1 MSPASPSVARRVR
14 MARVREA
21 MASAGIESLLCSLG
35 ADLPWLTG
43 YGAMPLER
51 LTMLVV
57 PADAEAVLVVPELE
71 APRVPHDDSLFSLRP
86 WRESEDPVSVV
97 ASLVG
102 KRRFLAVSDRTWAVH
117 LLAIERALSGA
128 RFVPASRVTSPLR
141 SVKDTAEIAALQ
153 AAGEAADEV
162 AAALFAGEIAL
173 VGRSESEVSREL
185 GERLVAAGHRK
196 VNFAIVGSGPNSA
209 SPHHE
214 PGGRVIQLGEPV
226 VCDFGGTYYLGDTVG
241 YCSDTTR
248 TVFTGEPPAEF
259 SELYAVLEEAQAKAL
274 ASAVVGAPC
283 ERVDATGREVIAA
296 AGYGEYF
303 IHRIGHGIGIEEHE
317 DPYMVAGNSE
327 PVRSGHAFSVE
338 PGIYIP
344 GRFGARIEDIAVA
357 SVAGPIACNVSDHFL
372 HVVA

>member
-1 MSPASPSVARRVR
+1 
-14 MARVREA
+14 MAA
-21 MASAGIESLLCSLG
+21 AGVDALLCSLG

-43 YGAMPLER
+43 YEAMPLER
-51 LTMLVV
+51 LTMLVL
-57 PADAEAVLVVPELE
+57 PADGPATLVVPELE
-71 APRVPHDDSLFSLRP
+71 APRVAHDEALFALQP
-86 WRESEDPVSVV
+86 WKEGEDPVALV

-102 KRRFLAVSDRTWAVH
+102 SRRRLAVSDRAWAVH
-117 LLAIERALSGA
+117 LLALERQLAGA
-128 RFVPASRVTSPLR
+128 SFLPASSVTSPLR
-141 SVKDTAEIAALQ
+141 SVKDAAEIAALQ
-153 AAGEAADEV
+153 AAGVAADEV
-162 AAALFAGEIAL
+162 AAALFAGEIRL
-173 VGRSESEVSREL
+173 VGRKESEVAKEI

-214 PGGRVIQLGEPV
+214 PGERVIAEKEAV
-226 VCDFGGTYYLGDTVG
+226 VCDFGGTYYLDDTVG

-248 TVFTGEPPAEF
+248 TVFTGEPDPQF
-259 SELYAVLEEAQAKAL
+259 RELYEVLREAQGKAL
-274 ASAVVGAPC
+274 ASAVVGASC
-283 ERVDATGREVIAA
+283 ESVDAAGRQVIEA
-296 AGYGEYF
+296 AGFGEYF

-327 PVRSGHAFSVE
+327 PLAPGHAFSVE

-357 SVAGPIACNVSDHFL
+357 SEAGPIACNASDHSL